1 MAVQPTKHSFS
12 SSMETFMKTLDS
24 RIEAGA
30 SKTWEK
36 MFHGEQQKSDLPGA
50 IWGYG
55 MFLFFIILIVI
66 CLLLFFVV

>member
-1 MAVQPTKHSFS
+1 
-12 SSMETFMKTLDS
+12 MKTLDS

-66 CLLLFFVV
+66 CFLLFFVV